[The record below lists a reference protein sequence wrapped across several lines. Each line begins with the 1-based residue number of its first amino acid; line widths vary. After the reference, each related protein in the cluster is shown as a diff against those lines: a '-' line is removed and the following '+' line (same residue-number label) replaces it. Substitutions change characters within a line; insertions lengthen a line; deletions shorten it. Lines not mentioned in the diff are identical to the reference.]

1 MLGSNITFYHNQ
13 KWNLLQTTSSFDQ
26 KLVNI
31 AQMRLCKNATV
42 YGPNLKYVS
51 LTWLLVEEAMGRT
64 FLILWEYQT
73 QAVGVSGYFGKIK
86 PLPPT
91 WSKPFS
97 FIWSVRFYE
106 PLENFFKC
114 SSPEEIFD
122 YMRKKEIE
130 RDDLMLCN
138 GDDDDE
144 LMMVVVVV
152 LLMM

>member
-1 MLGSNITFYHNQ
+1 MDQT
-13 KWNLLQTTSSFDQ
+13 WNLFHSLDF
-26 KLVNI
+26 
-31 AQMRLCKNATV
+31 RLKKQWA
-42 YGPNLKYVS
+42 
-51 LTWLLVEEAMGRT
+51 RT

-106 PLENFFKC
+106 LLENFFKC

-122 YMRKKEIE
+122 YMRKKEID

-138 GDDDDE
+138 GDDDDDDDGGGGGGGDVANDVI
-144 LMMVVVVV
+144 LNNAVWKAQGVS
-152 LLMM
+152 

>member
-1 MLGSNITFYHNQ
+1 MDQT
-13 KWNLLQTTSSFDQ
+13 WNLFHSLDF
-26 KLVNI
+26 
-31 AQMRLCKNATV
+31 RLKKQWA
-42 YGPNLKYVS
+42 
-51 LTWLLVEEAMGRT
+51 RT

-106 PLENFFKC
+106 LLENFFKC

-138 GDDDDE
+138 GDDDDDDDGGGGGDVANDVI
-144 LMMVVVVV
+144 LNNAVWKAQGVS
-152 LLMM
+152 

>member
-1 MLGSNITFYHNQ
+1 MEFVTNNIIIWPKTREHSSNET
-13 KWNLLQTTSSFDQ
+13 LQERYSVWTKPEIWFTHVDFW
-26 KLVNI
+26 
-31 AQMRLCKNATV
+31 
-42 YGPNLKYVS
+42 LKKQ
-51 LTWLLVEEAMGRT
+51 WART
-64 FLILWEYQT
+64 FLILSEYQT
-73 QAVGVSGYFGKIK
+73 QVDGVSGYFGKIK

>member
-1 MLGSNITFYHNQ
+1 MDQT
-13 KWNLLQTTSSFDQ
+13 WNLFHSLDF
-26 KLVNI
+26 
-31 AQMRLCKNATV
+31 RLKKQWA
-42 YGPNLKYVS
+42 
-51 LTWLLVEEAMGRT
+51 RT

-106 PLENFFKC
+106 LLENFFKC

-122 YMRKKEIE
+122 YMRKKEID

-138 GDDDDE
+138 GDDDDDDDDDGGGGGDVANDVI
-144 LMMVVVVV
+144 LNNAVWKAQGVS
-152 LLMM
+152 

>member
-1 MLGSNITFYHNQ
+1 MDQT
-13 KWNLLQTTSSFDQ
+13 WNLFHSLDF
-26 KLVNI
+26 
-31 AQMRLCKNATV
+31 RLKKQWA
-42 YGPNLKYVS
+42 
-51 LTWLLVEEAMGRT
+51 RT

-106 PLENFFKC
+106 LLENFFKC

-138 GDDDDE
+138 GDDDDDDDGGGGDVANDVI
-144 LMMVVVVV
+144 LNNAVWKAQGVS
-152 LLMM
+152 

>member
-1 MLGSNITFYHNQ
+1 MDQT
-13 KWNLLQTTSSFDQ
+13 WNLFHSLDF
-26 KLVNI
+26 
-31 AQMRLCKNATV
+31 RLKKQWA
-42 YGPNLKYVS
+42 
-51 LTWLLVEEAMGRT
+51 RT

-106 PLENFFKC
+106 LLENFFKC

-138 GDDDDE
+138 GDDDDDDDDDDGGGDVANDVI
-144 LMMVVVVV
+144 LNNAVWKAQGVS
-152 LLMM
+152 

>member
-1 MLGSNITFYHNQ
+1 MDQT
-13 KWNLLQTTSSFDQ
+13 WNLFHSLDF
-26 KLVNI
+26 
-31 AQMRLCKNATV
+31 RLKKQWA
-42 YGPNLKYVS
+42 
-51 LTWLLVEEAMGRT
+51 RT

-106 PLENFFKC
+106 LLENFFKC

-122 YMRKKEIE
+122 YMRKKEID

-138 GDDDDE
+138 GDDDDDDDGGGGGDVANDVI
-144 LMMVVVVV
+144 LNNAVWKAQGVS
-152 LLMM
+152 

>member
-1 MLGSNITFYHNQ
+1 MDQT
-13 KWNLLQTTSSFDQ
+13 WNLFHSLDF
-26 KLVNI
+26 
-31 AQMRLCKNATV
+31 C
-42 YGPNLKYVS
+42 LKKQ
-51 LTWLLVEEAMGRT
+51 WART

-73 QAVGVSGYFGKIK
+73 QAVEVSGYFGKIK

-106 PLENFFKC
+106 LLENFFKC

-138 GDDDDE
+138 GDDDDDDDGGGGGDVANDVI
-144 LMMVVVVV
+144 LNNAVWKAQGVS
-152 LLMM
+152 

>member
-1 MLGSNITFYHNQ
+1 MDQT
-13 KWNLLQTTSSFDQ
+13 WNLFHSLDF
-26 KLVNI
+26 
-31 AQMRLCKNATV
+31 C
-42 YGPNLKYVS
+42 LKKQ
-51 LTWLLVEEAMGRT
+51 WART

-106 PLENFFKC
+106 LLENFFKC

-138 GDDDDE
+138 GDDDDDDDDDGGGGGDVANDVI
-144 LMMVVVVV
+144 LNNAVWKAQGVS
-152 LLMM
+152 

>member
-1 MLGSNITFYHNQ
+1 MDQT
-13 KWNLLQTTSSFDQ
+13 WNLFHSLDF
-26 KLVNI
+26 
-31 AQMRLCKNATV
+31 RLKKQWA
-42 YGPNLKYVS
+42 
-51 LTWLLVEEAMGRT
+51 RT

-106 PLENFFKC
+106 LLENFFKC

-138 GDDDDE
+138 GDDDDDDDDGGGGDVANDVI
-144 LMMVVVVV
+144 LNNAVWKAQGVS
-152 LLMM
+152 